1 MNPWQCRN
9 CLYPLYE
16 DHTQGTLICT
26 ECGLVNESHIAYASD
41 LKEDIASLSYSKQ
54 EHTNTKLL
62 TLSLRKTTDPKKAKI
77 QKTHSHFAQLC
88 QGFEIPEIIVNEANQ
103 LFTELCNRKLYRG
116 SVRVGMIA
124 CSLMWAFKI
133 HNVPRTVQ
141 EISTITCAAP
151 KIIHKSNKSFQMVM
165 GDLLSDTKSF
175 ITDKDIIRRYCSEL
189 QLEPKTHNKLV
200 IGVRKLI
207 EQQLSVFDGRKIT
220 SIVVVSI
227 AYVSSTLGI
236 PLCKKDISRLFSV
249 SIVTINTLLK
259 QLSNCCPK
267 TYRE

>member
-62 TLSLRKTTDPKKAKI
+62 TLSLRKTTDPQKAKI
-77 QKTHSHFAQLC
+77 QKTHSHFTQLC

-141 EISTITCAAP
+141 EISNITGIVP
-151 KIIHKSNKSFQMVM
+151 RIIHKSNKTFRLVM
-165 GDLLSDTKSF
+165 ADLLSGTQSCMSH
-175 ITDKDIIRRYCSEL
+175 TDIIPRYCSKL
-189 QLEPKTHNKLV
+189 QLDDTTHKKLIV
-200 IGVRKLI
+200 GVRKL
-207 EQQLSVFDGRKIT
+207 LDLKLPLFDGRKIT

-227 AYVSSTLGI
+227 VYMSSCLKI
-236 PLCKKDISRLFSV
+236 PVCKKDISNLFTV
-249 SIVTINTLLK
+249 SMVTINTLLK
-259 QLSNCCPK
+259 KLSTCCPK
-267 TYRE
+267 NIL